1 MDTSRALAFTRQL
14 ARKHYE
20 NFTVGSWLLPR
31 DKRQHVYNLY
41 AYARSV
47 DDLGDEAEGDRPA
60 QLDAFEGRL
69 RNCYEGKDD
78 DMLFTALGRTI
89 RDFDIPIE
97 PFLKLIEANRMDQHK
112 TRFATYEELLHYCEH
127 SANPCG
133 RLFLYVF
140 GYRDAARQRLADLT
154 CTALQLTN
162 FWQDIAV
169 DRTKDRIYIPKEDL
183 DRFGVTEAD
192 LDAGNVS
199 PAFIELMK
207 FEIGR
212 TRELFRQ
219 GLGLLDHIRGMV
231 KVDIRLFTLGG
242 SRLLDA
248 IEKNGYDVFR
258 ARPTLSRAAKTRL
271 VIGALLGVG

>member
-1 MDTSRALAFTRQL
+1 MDTSRAFAYTRQL
-14 ARKHYE
+14 AQRHYE

-41 AYARSV
+41 AYARTV
-47 DDLGDEAEGDRPA
+47 DDIGDEAEGDRLA
-60 QLDAFEGRL
+60 QLDDFEGALRL
-69 RNCYEGKDD
+69 CYRGVCKDPV
-78 DMLFTALGRTI
+78 FTALNHTI
-89 RDFDIPIE
+89 HECDIPPE
-97 PFLKLIEANRMDQHK
+97 PFEKLIEANRMDQRK

-140 GYRDAARQRLADLT
+140 GYRDPERQRLSDCT

-169 DRTKDRIYIPKEDL
+169 DRTKDRIYVPKEDL

-207 FEIGR
+207 FEIER

-231 KVDIRLFTLGG
+231 RVDIRLFTLGG

-248 IEKNGYDVFR
+248 IEKKGYDVFR
-258 ARPTLSRAAKTRL
+258 SRPTLSRAAKTRL